1 MDDRRDEKGKRAP
14 APRLGRPTS
23 SFTLR
28 IWFEQKGENWYA
40 LRGTLGVL
48 GGAHIGAFDS
58 VAALKA
64 LLERVLV
71 QSASQ
76 YKQQLRSNG
85 HVG

>member
-1 MDDRRDEKGKRAP
+1 
-14 APRLGRPTS
+14 
-23 SFTLR
+23 
-28 IWFEQKGENWYA
+28 
-40 LRGTLGVL
+40 
-48 GGAHIGAFDS
+48 
-58 VAALKA
+58 